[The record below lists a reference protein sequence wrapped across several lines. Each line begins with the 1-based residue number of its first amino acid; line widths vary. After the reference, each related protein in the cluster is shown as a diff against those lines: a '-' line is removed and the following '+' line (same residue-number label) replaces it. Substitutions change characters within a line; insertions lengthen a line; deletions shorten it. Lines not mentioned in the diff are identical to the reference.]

1 MSDFS
6 KRLIFLR
13 KEKRWT
19 QEELSKKSGVSQ
31 QAISKIESD
40 LRSPTETTMEMLS
53 SAFGLTL
60 AEMLAI
66 TLQQKPQT
74 TVYDTPLLP
83 TERELISDFRQLN
96 RQGQAY
102 ILQQMEI
109 AKKIYGQSED
119 LPDLEDEQMTGGN

>member
-1 MSDFS
+1 
-6 KRLIFLR
+6 
-13 KEKRWT
+13 
-19 QEELSKKSGVSQ
+19 
-31 QAISKIESD
+31 
-40 LRSPTETTMEMLS
+40 MEMLS

-83 TERELISDFRQLN
+83 TERELISDFRSLD

-119 LPDLEDEQMTGGN
+119 LPDLENAGVTAQ